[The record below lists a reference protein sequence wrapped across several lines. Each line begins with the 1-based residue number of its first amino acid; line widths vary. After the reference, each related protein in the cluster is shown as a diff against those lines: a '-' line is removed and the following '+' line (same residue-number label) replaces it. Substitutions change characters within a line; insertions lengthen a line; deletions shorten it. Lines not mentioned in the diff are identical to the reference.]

1 MAATNDPGKA
11 LLLADNFTPDVDMLI
26 SEGLI
31 AFGVKGSGKSNVL
44 ARISEQLERFFLP
57 QVIFDTEHEYQSLI
71 DFLPHGIIATASCFP
86 SAYDI
91 LNSGLQVIVD
101 LRSWESDESAALAI
115 VQLVNELFAVAM
127 AQAPQDRVPCV
138 ISLDEAA
145 YWLPQ
150 EAVPYLSKSTRQAL
164 ADVFHR
170 LASRGRKLGL
180 VPFLYTQ
187 SISEIAKSS
196 IRQAGVKVLMR
207 QTLDIDL
214 ARYAEYI
221 RNCTPVRKK
230 AIAAFAK
237 GKAIVILP
245 DGGQQLVQ
253 FHERESEHPSHTPLA
268 QVALVKFATT
278 SIDLAA
284 LPMRDL
290 TAGATQPTE
299 ATISQQIEPQ
309 PVPPCSKAGRPRTK
323 EKLESFKLTAQ
334 TRAFLKSLPRGTK
347 TKFIEELI
355 QSSPQYR

>member
-1 MAATNDPGKA
+1 MADTFN
-11 LLLADNFTPDVDMLI
+11 PDIDTLV

-31 AFGVKGSGKSNVL
+31 AFGVKGSGKSNLL
-44 ARISEQLERFFLP
+44 ALVAEQLGRFFLP
-57 QVIFDTEHEYQSLI
+57 QIVFDTEREYQSLI
-71 DFLPHGIIATASCFP
+71 DYFPHGVIATADRCP

-91 LNSGLQVIVD
+91 LHKGLQVIVD
-101 LRSWESDESAALAI
+101 LRSWETDEAAALAI
-115 VQLVNELFAVAM
+115 VQLINELFAVAM
-127 AQAPQDRVPCV
+127 AQTPQDRVPCV
-138 ISLDEAA
+138 ISLDEAS

-150 EAVPYLSKSTRQAL
+150 ETVPYLTKSTRQAL
-164 ADVFHR
+164 SDVFHR

-187 SISEIAKSS
+187 SLSEVGKQS
-196 IRQAGVKVLMR
+196 IRQAGIKILMR
-207 QTLDIDL
+207 QTLDVDL
-214 ARYAEYI
+214 NRYAEYI
-221 RNCTPVRKK
+221 RNCTPARKK
-230 AIAAFAK
+230 AIQAFPK
-237 GKAIVILP
+237 GKAVVILP

-253 FHERESEHPSHTPLA
+253 FHERESEHPSHTPLTQA
-268 QVALVKFATT
+268 ALVKFATT

-299 ATISQQIEPQ
+299 TTISQQIEPQ
-309 PVPPCSKAGRPRTK
+309 PVPACSKAGRPRTK
-323 EKLESFKLTAQ
+323 EKLESFKLTAE